1 MLDINLIRDNPEIVE
16 KDLRKRGDSE
26 KLKWLKE
33 IKELDA
39 KWRQWKFDLQKIQ
52 HLKNDMSKE
61 IAKLKKEKKDASKV
75 LKCMRDLP
83 DKEKVY
89 NSDIEIVRKKIDDY
103 LMRMPNTLH
112 ESVPVGKD
120 DSENKLVRQWG
131 KKTAF
136 DFEPK
141 SHVDLLSSLDIGDA
155 ERAAKVAG
163 ARFYYLKGDL
173 VMLDLALEKFALD
186 MLREKGFTP
195 IFPPFMMNK
204 KAYEGVTDLG
214 DFQNVMYKIE
224 GEDLY
229 LIATSE
235 HPLTAMHMDETI
247 DPDRLPLKYAGI
259 STCFRKEAGAHGK
272 DTKGIFRVHQF
283 NKVEQIVMCGPE
295 DSWKIHAEMIK
306 NAEELFQKLGLA
318 YRVVSICTGDIGT
331 VAAKKYDLEVWMPVQ
346 NCYREA
352 VSCSNCTDYQARRL
366 NIRYGKEGG
375 KKEFL
380 HTLNST
386 AIATGR
392 AIVAI
397 MENFQDKDG
406 NIEIP
411 KALQP
416 YMNGLKKI
424 KKQKLYV

>member
-259 STCFRKEAGAHGK
+259 STCFRKEAGAHGR
-272 DTKGIFRVHQF
+272 DTKGIFRVHNF
-283 NKVEQIVMCGPE
+283 NKVEQFIFCRPE
-295 DSWKIHAEMIK
+295 DSWRLHEDLLK
-306 NAEELFQKLGLA
+306 NSEQLLQKLGLP
-318 YRVVSICTGDIGT
+318 YRVVNVCTGDIGSI
-331 VAAKKYDLEVWMPVQ
+331 AAKKYDIEVWFPVQ
-346 NCYREA
+346 NAYREA
-352 VSCSNCTDYQARRL
+352 MSCSNCTDYQARRL
-366 NIRYGKEGG
+366 NIRHGKEGG
-375 KKEFL
+375 DKQL
-380 HTLNST
+380 VHTLNNT
-386 AIATGR
+386 ALATSR
-392 AIVAI
+392 IMVAI
-397 MENFQDKDG
+397 LENFQNKDG
-406 NIEIP
+406 TVNIP
-411 KALQP
+411 KILQP
-416 YMNGLKKI
+416 YMNNIRKIMKK
-424 KKQKLYV
+424 